1 MSFSNEGYLEM
12 AILYRQCDR
21 NAAAAAREFAIR
33 FPDRRHLD
41 NHAIYIYIYIYSYEE
56 NYN

>member
-21 NAAAAAREFAIR
+21 NAAAAALEFAIR

-41 NHAIYIYIYIYSYEE
+41 DHVIFKTTQSN
-56 NYN
+56 